1 MMAPFSTISPKCCVR
16 DAKPD
21 GRCLPRK
28 TLSATSIASLPD
40 MRISAIAASPA
51 AVEMAAIVS
60 PGTIERFTPASSR
73 TGLEGTA
80 GFHHRHVISISYS
93 QYAATEPHLSPICS
107 NPAGLLLHPKYPL
120 IALRFG
126 RCFYQ
131 QFIVRYE
138 LRSFDVFQ
146 LGCFAYGWIFRHAFV
161 EETRLQGRGVCLR

>member
-1 MMAPFSTISPKCCVR
+1 MTAPFSTISPKCWVCE
-16 DAKPD
+16 AKSD

-28 TLSATSIASLPD
+28 TLSATSIASLPE

-51 AVEMAAIVS
+51 AVEIAAIVS
-60 PGTIERFTPASSR
+60 PATIERFTPASSR

-93 QYAATEPHLSPICS
+93 QHAATEPHLLPICP
-107 NPAGLLLHPKYPL
+107 NPAGLLLHPKHPL

-131 QFIVRYE
+131 QFTVRYE
-138 LRSFDVFQ
+138 LRS
-146 LGCFAYGWIFRHAFV
+146 
-161 EETRLQGRGVCLR
+161 LRSFS